1 MNWNNL
7 KKYKCPKCSANLEET
22 VKASGKFHTCT
33 ECDFIVGDIKY
44 GELLRS
50 KPKFRTPTE
59 EENLS
64 ALNNYEK

>member
-7 KKYKCPKCSANLEET
+7 KKYGCPKCDLRLTEQ
-22 VKASGKFHTCT
+22 SGYHICEACGFRIS
-33 ECDFIVGDIKY
+33 DVRY

-64 ALNNYEK
+64 ALNNL